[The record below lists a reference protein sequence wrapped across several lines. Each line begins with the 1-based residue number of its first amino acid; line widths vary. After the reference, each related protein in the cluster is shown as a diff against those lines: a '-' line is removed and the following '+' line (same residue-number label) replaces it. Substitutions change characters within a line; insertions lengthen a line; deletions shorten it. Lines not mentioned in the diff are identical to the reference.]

1 MAIYCAGCGKAL
13 GDDARFCSACGRSVG
28 NGGAFTGAV
37 PVLRPPFI
45 RPRAGRK
52 IAGVCQGLANHLG
65 WDVTILRVI
74 TVVLA
79 ILTFPLGV
87 IAYLIFWLVVPEEPL
102 VMPTDITAKPAA

>member
-13 GDDARFCSACGRSVG
+13 SDDARFCSNCGRPVG
-28 NGGAFTGAV
+28 NTAAYTAAA
-37 PVLRPPFI
+37 PRPPFV

-79 ILTFPLGV
+79 VLTFPLGV
-87 IAYLIFWLVVPEEPL
+87 IAYFIFWLVVPEEPL
-102 VMPTDITAKPAA
+102 VYSSDLPAKPAA

>member
-1 MAIYCAGCGKAL
+1 MALYCAGCGKAL
-13 GDDARFCSACGRSVG
+13 ADDARFCSSCGRPVG
-28 NGGAFTGAV
+28 NTAAPV
-37 PVLRPPFI
+37 PRPPFV

-52 IAGVCQGLANHLG
+52 VAGVCQGLANHLG

-79 ILTFPLGV
+79 VLTFPLGV

-102 VMPTDITAKPAA
+102 AFSSDLPAKPAT